1 VTLGAEDT
9 FAAGSASSRML
20 RIAAPLSLAALFR
33 YGVEL
38 SNTYWVGRLGVA
50 QLSIATAL
58 GTFLTV
64 STMFAGLTS
73 AGTSAVIGRMLGER
87 RMQDALGVAQKVTA
101 VSLLLGAA
109 VALTCAALSHR
120 ALDALHFH
128 GATRTSAARYLFVVL
143 LGLPAAF
150 GLMTVQ
156 GALVGLGKVRT
167 SIVASG
173 ASLVVGFAATP
184 IFLRVVGTG
193 VWGSAVA
200 QVVGDTMGY
209 AVGALALS
217 RLARERRSVVAW
229 RDRFKGLRDL
239 FPLFRIGA
247 PMTFEA
253 VVHGAVWFA
262 LASFMS
268 RFGTSYLAAQ
278 GAEERLAQ
286 LLNVGTAGVAPATA
300 TLVGFELGAG
310 RRSSAVRIVFIGLA
324 VVGVEAAF
332 GVVLLRAAPGAVAAW
347 FCDDPAF
354 VRVAAQ
360 VLGVSALGLAFLGGR
375 DVLEAA
381 FGGTGSAMPPVVAGL
396 FVAVV
401 RIPLAYVLAVRLG
414 RGGLGVPWAVNVT
427 LVVQVLALLVWF
439 LVRFRPRPASAVSP
453 GSPVGAVPDSRALS
467 EVHT

>member
-1 VTLGAEDT
+1 MTRAAEDA
-9 FAAGSASSRML
+9 FAGGSVSSRML

-87 RMQDALGVAQKVTA
+87 RLPDALRVAQKVTTA
-101 VSLLLGAA
+101 SLLLGLA
-109 VALTCAALSHR
+109 VALACGALSGR

-128 GATRTSAARYLFVVL
+128 GAMRTSAARYLFVVL

-150 GLMTVQ
+150 GLMTIQ
-156 GALVGLGKVRT
+156 GVLVGLGKVRA
-167 SIVASG
+167 SILSSG
-173 ASLVVGFAATP
+173 ASLVIGFAATP
-184 IFLRVVGTG
+184 LFLRVIGTG

-200 QVVGDTMGY
+200 QVVGDVAGY
-209 AVGALALS
+209 TVGVLALR
-217 RLARERRSVVAW
+217 RLAKERRSVVPL
-229 RDRFKGLRDL
+229 RDRLRGLRDL
-239 FPLFRIGA
+239 VPVLRIGA

-268 RFGTSYLAAQ
+268 RFGTAYLAAQ
-278 GAEERLAQ
+278 GAEERLSQ
-286 LLNVGTAGVAPATA
+286 LLNVVTAGVAPATA

-310 RRSSAVRIVFIGLA
+310 RRGSAVRIVLLGLG
-324 VVGVEAAF
+324 VVGVQAAF
-332 GVVLLRAAPGAVAAW
+332 GIALLRTAPHAVAGLL
-347 FCDDPAF
+347 CDDPSF
-354 VRVAAQ
+354 VRVGAQ
-360 VLGVSALGLAFLGGR
+360 VLSVSAIGLAFLGGR

-381 FGGTGSAMPPVVAGL
+381 FGGTGSAMPPVIAGL

-401 RIPLAYVLAVRLG
+401 RIPLAYLLAVRLG

-427 LVVQVLALLVWF
+427 LALQVCALLVWF
-439 LVRFRPRPASAVSP
+439 LARFWRPSAEPPGPSKGPLPA
-453 GSPVGAVPDSRALS
+453 GAVLL
-467 EVHT
+467 EVRP